1 MFDRAVEIV
10 LESGR
15 GSVSL
20 LQRRLAIGYTR
31 SSRLIDLMGIAGII
45 SDHKGSVARDVLIT
59 IDQWEAMKRLAAE
72 DEKRQQSAGTLFQGE
87 NAERPAGNVE
97 PKGGGSDEDAPWD
110 DEPTDET
117 DSDPDDD
124 GPEDGDEP
132 EEELVYDEGDD
143 EHTALD
149 ASDPDFIEDEETD
162 QTEPASGVEQGVEP
176 RVIRHDPRR
185 NQGAA

>member
-1 MFDRAVEIV
+1 
-10 LESGR
+10 
-15 GSVSL
+15 VSL

-59 IDQWEAMKRLAAE
+59 PIEWEAMKRLAAE
-72 DEKRQQSAGTLFQGE
+72 DETRQQSAGTLFQGE
-87 NAERPAGNVE
+87 GAERPAGTVE
-97 PKGGGSDEDAPWD
+97 PKRVGGGEAGGRAGGQAGGEDAPWD
-110 DEPTDET
+110 DEPSDET

-124 GPEDGDEP
+124 GPEDG
-132 EEELVYDEGDD
+132 EESEDDLVYDEADD

-149 ASDPDFIEDEETD
+149 ASDPDFAEEEQD
-162 QTEPASGVEQGVEP
+162 RNEPASGVEQGVEP